1 MPRMIVK
8 DKALH
13 YGGRSM
19 KAGEQF
25 HASDVDATY
34 FRNRGKAED
43 APVEEPKPALRAKPA
58 EAPKPR
64 QPLGLRAAEPAP
76 KVEDEA
82 DKKKSTAVAPMST
95 TTAAAIAPAA
105 GLYGRRDLK
114 AAD

>member
-43 APVEEPKPALRAKPA
+43 APVEEPKPAPRAKPA
-58 EAPKPR
+58 EAPKPAAPR

-76 KVEDEA
+76 KVEEEA
-82 DKKKSTAVAPMST
+82 DEKKSTAVAPMST

-105 GLYGRRDLK
+105 GLYGRRD
-114 AAD
+114 